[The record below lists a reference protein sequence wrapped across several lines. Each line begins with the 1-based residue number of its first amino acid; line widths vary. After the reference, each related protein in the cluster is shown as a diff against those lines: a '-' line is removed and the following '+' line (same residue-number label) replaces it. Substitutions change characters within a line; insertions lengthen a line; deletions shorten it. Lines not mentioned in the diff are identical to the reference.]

1 MTATTDDPIE
11 LIENFDRLPGA
22 ALVAP
27 KIAAA
32 ILGVNERTLR
42 RHPPFPRIQL
52 SPRRFAYRVG
62 DIRAIGRGTATS
74 TA

>member
-1 MTATTDDPIE
+1 MTNDPAGDPIK
-11 LIENFDRLPGA
+11 LIENFDRLPGG

-32 ILGVNERTLR
+32 VLGVNERTLR

-52 SPRRFAYRVG
+52 SPRRFAFRVG
-62 DIRAIGRGTATS
+62 DIRALGRGGITA
-74 TA
+74 